1 MGRGKLQKRPCA
13 DIMSISSAV
22 TGSCNWVVVK
32 LPNDSTIRFIVDC
45 GLFLEKECENYNENF
60 PFDPRKVD
68 FALLTH
74 IHNDHCGRL
83 SLLVSKGF
91 VGTIYA

>member
-13 DIMSISSAV
+13 DIMSTSSAV

-45 GLFLEKECENYNENF
+45 GLFLEKNVKITTKIFHSTREKWILRC
-60 PFDPRKVD
+60 
-68 FALLTH
+68 
-74 IHNDHCGRL
+74 
-83 SLLVSKGF
+83 
-91 VGTIYA
+91 